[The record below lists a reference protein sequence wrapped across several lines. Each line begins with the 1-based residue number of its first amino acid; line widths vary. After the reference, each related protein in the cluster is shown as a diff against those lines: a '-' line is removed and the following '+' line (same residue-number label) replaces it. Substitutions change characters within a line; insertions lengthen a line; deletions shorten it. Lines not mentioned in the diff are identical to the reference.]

1 MAGTVITVKG
11 RSLIA
16 KMIALEST
24 IEFTRTAV
32 GTGSLP
38 PGYDPQYATGLNQ
51 YQMDGK
57 IKAAKAD
64 GEVADITFQISSK
77 DVEQGF
83 VITEAGLFAQDPDEG
98 EILYAYLDMSTD
110 PQYIYQRGGS
120 VNKVAEITLGVII
133 GAIEKVTARIAP
145 DSLITR
151 KEFEEGME
159 TKSGIVVMNENI
171 PVSEHTH
178 NTWYLNVTDT
188 QSYRAVKTNRALGF
202 RIIGEED
209 TICQT

>member
-1 MAGTVITVKG
+1 M
-11 RSLIA
+11 
-16 KMIALEST
+16 
-24 IEFTRTAV
+24 
-32 GTGSLP
+32 
-38 PGYDPQYATGLNQ
+38 
-51 YQMDGK
+51 
-57 IKAAKAD
+57 
-64 GEVADITFQISSK
+64 
-77 DVEQGF
+77 EQGF

-171 PVSEHTH
+171 PVSERTH

>member
-16 KMIALEST
+16 KMIVLESM
-24 IEFTRTAV
+24 IHFTRAAV

-38 PGYDPQYATGLNQ
+38 PGYDPQYATGLNH

-57 IKAAKAD
+57 ITAAKAD
-64 GEVADITFQISSK
+64 GEVADITFQISSA
-77 DVEQGF
+77 EAEEGF
-83 VITEAGLFAQDPDEG
+83 VVTEAGLFAEDPDEG

-145 DSLITR
+145 DSLVTR

-159 TKSGIVVMNENI
+159 TKSGIVVMHQNI
-171 PVSEHTH
+171 PIKERRHH
-178 NTWYLNVTDT
+178 TWYLNVTET
-188 QSYRAVKTNRALGF
+188 QSYRTVKTNRSLGF